1 MLAAV
6 QAGEFWLMRC
16 SLMGLFVVNL
26 NIIKELNLVLLEPTE
41 LLSGYPL
48 EVRKVIKLYN
58 LYKITFK
65 VTICTKFLDYKS

>member
-1 MLAAV
+1 M
-6 QAGEFWLMRC
+6 
-16 SLMGLFVVNL
+16 FVVNL

-65 VTICTKFLDYKS
+65 VTICTKFLIIKLRCWEVKTKNT